1 MNLHTELETK
11 RTQYRSKWE
20 SYGTKTLADGQ
31 VVKDIPANDIEGL
44 RLMMKEINDLAAK
57 AEADH
62 SRQVDLTPGWTQ
74 EIPVNRVSAKAANQS
89 LSDAFLNSAAWRG
102 RVGGTFGD
110 VELAGKAAEF
120 FETKATMTTAAGFAP
135 MSFRDGTVVPAIAR
149 PPQLIDFLRVELTE
163 QNAIKYM
170 KQSTRTNAA
179 ASKAEG
185 AALDEATLAYAESTI
200 PIRRIGVFLPV
211 TEEQL
216 EDEPSVRA
224 LIENDLRMMV
234 RQKLDEQVTV
244 GDGTGVNILGLNA
257 QTGALSQARGSDDEF
272 DQILKA
278 MTKARSSGRARP
290 NLVVLHSSN
299 YQRLGLTKTADGIY
313 IFGNPADEPLQRVWG
328 VQIVQSDALPAGSGL
343 VLDSDFVRIKLRKDL
358 TIASTDSHAGNFASN
373 MVAIRAHIRAGLQVL
388 RDEAICKLSDLRA

>member
-11 RTQYRSKWE
+11 RSEYRTKWE

-31 VVKDIPANDIEGL
+31 IVKDIPANDIEGL
-44 RLMMKEINDLAAK
+44 RRMMKDINDLSLK
-57 AEADH
+57 AETEN
-62 SRQVDLTPGWTQ
+62 SGQKGLTPSWTQ
-74 EIPVNRVSAKAANQS
+74 EIPVNRVATKAAGQS

-102 RVGGTFGD
+102 RVGGSFGD
-110 VELAGKAAEF
+110 VELSGKAAEF
-120 FETKATMTTAAGFAP
+120 FETKATMTTGSGFAP
-135 MSFRDGTVVPAIAR
+135 MGFRDGMVVPAISR
-149 PPQLIDFLRVELTE
+149 PPQLIDFLRVELTD
-163 QNAIKYM
+163 QNAIKFM

-185 AALDEATLAYAESTI
+185 SALDEATLVYTEATV
-200 PIRRIGVFLPV
+200 PVRRIGVFLPV

-234 RQKLDEQVTV
+234 RQKLDEQVTI

-257 QTGALSQARGSDDEF
+257 QTGAQAQARGSDDEF

-278 MTKARSSGRARP
+278 MTKVRATGRARP

-358 TIASTDSHAGNFASN
+358 TIASTDSHGANFASN
-373 MVAIRAHIRAGLQVL
+373 MVAIRAHVRAGLQVL